1 MKNGSLCSGSKS
13 ASSCPKRFLRA
24 RPIKAELSSSPLH
37 RLWSE
42 KRITLQFGGTGAIH
56 VIAEITAQ
64 GENMIANTEQIETV
78 PAATAEPKAT
88 KNARAGKR
96 GAPVATK
103 RAKGAKKATG
113 ARDGSKTAKILDLLK
128 SSDGVT
134 AKELM
139 KLTGWQ
145 PHSVRGLP
153 VRNRGQEDG
162 PDRHIDQ
169 GRGR

>member
-1 MKNGSLCSGSKS
+1 
-13 ASSCPKRFLRA
+13 
-24 RPIKAELSSSPLH
+24 
-37 RLWSE
+37 
-42 KRITLQFGGTGAIH
+42 
-56 VIAEITAQ
+56 
-64 GENMIANTEQIETV
+64 MIANTEQIETV

-103 RAKGAKKATG
+103 RAKAGKKASLAKNAAKGAKKATG